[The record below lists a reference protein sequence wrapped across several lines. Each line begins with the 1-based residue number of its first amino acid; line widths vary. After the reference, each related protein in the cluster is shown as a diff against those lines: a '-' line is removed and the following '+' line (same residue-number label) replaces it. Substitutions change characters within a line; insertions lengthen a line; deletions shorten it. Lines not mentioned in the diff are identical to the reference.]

1 MNRKIYDNEYWY
13 PGINLWWSNWEVD
26 RKRTRFT
33 QSNYSRLVNFKRVM
47 NKGNKDTML
56 SRKRIHMKQ
65 DFLMKKSFIFTRLHG
80 LYKLFPDR
88 DFKYCEKPL
97 HKAHPL
103 ILTKIKPSL
112 SSICTIPIIYGY
124 SYLLLDD

>member
-1 MNRKIYDNEYWY
+1 MNRKIYDNNYWY
-13 PGINLWWSNWEVD
+13 PGINLWWRNWEVD

-47 NKGNKDTML
+47 NEDNKDTML

-80 LYKLFPDR
+80 LSKLFLER
-88 DFKYCEKPL
+88 DLKWK
-97 HKAHPL
+97 
-103 ILTKIKPSL
+103 
-112 SSICTIPIIYGY
+112 
-124 SYLLLDD
+124 

>member
-1 MNRKIYDNEYWY
+1 MNRKICNNEYWY
-13 PGINLWWSNWEVD
+13 PGINLWWSDWGID
-26 RKRTRFT
+26 RKRMMFT
-33 QSNYSRLVNFKRVM
+33 KPNYSRLVNFKRVM
-47 NKGNKDTML
+47 DEDKDIML
-56 SRKRIHMKQ
+56 SRHRTHMKQ

-80 LYKLFPDR
+80 LSKLFLER

-112 SSICTIPIIYGY
+112 SSIYTIPIIYDY

>member
-1 MNRKIYDNEYWY
+1 
-13 PGINLWWSNWEVD
+13 
-26 RKRTRFT
+26 
-33 QSNYSRLVNFKRVM
+33 M

-80 LYKLFPDR
+80 LSKLFLER

-103 ILTKIKPSL
+103 ILAKIKPSL

-124 SYLLLDD
+124 SCLWIDD

>member
-1 MNRKIYDNEYWY
+1 MNRKIYDNNYWY
-13 PGINLWWSNWEVD
+13 PGINLWWSDWGID
-26 RKRTRFT
+26 RKRMMFT
-33 QSNYSRLVNFKRVM
+33 KPNYSRLVNFKRVM
-47 NKGNKDTML
+47 DEDKDIML
-56 SRKRIHMKQ
+56 SRHRTHMKQ

-80 LYKLFPDR
+80 LSKLFLER

-112 SSICTIPIIYGY
+112 SSIYTIPIIYDY

>member
-1 MNRKIYDNEYWY
+1 MFRKIYDNEQWY
-13 PGINLWWSNWEVD
+13 PGINLWWSNWEID
-26 RKRTRFT
+26 IKRIRLT
-33 QSNYSRLVNFKRVM
+33 QSNYSRLLNFKRVM
-47 NKGNKDTML
+47 DRDKGIML
-56 SRKRIHMKQ
+56 SRHRIHMKQ
-65 DFLMKKSFIFTRLHG
+65 DFLMKKSFTFIRLNG
-80 LYKLFPDR
+80 LSKLFPDR

-112 SSICTIPIIYGY
+112 SSVCTIPIIYGY